1 LCVRLHRLLQLH
13 AEVSLG
19 AEEAGLPLWVLD
31 TGEERRVGQAVRV
44 EVGGE
49 GRIHGLL
56 TVAILIDLSH
66 FLVHE
71 VA

>member
-1 LCVRLHRLLQLH
+1 LQLH
-13 AEVSLG
+13 AEVPLG
-19 AEEAGLPLWVLD
+19 AKVAGLPLWILD
-31 TGEERRVGQAVRV
+31 TGEERRVGQALRV

-56 TVAILIDLSH
+56 TVAIFIDLSH
-66 FLVHE
+66 LLVHE